1 MVDRSEQTQS
11 AEKAHVSKNTSTSE
25 SSHVLLADASGWLGN
40 LKEKAGQAYEYSKE
54 KAGTALETGKELGGK
69 ALQQGEKIVKDP
81 ATQRAVKEVAD
92 PYIQNG
98 KGVAEGIKN
107 GNAEQVIR
115 HGAPLARDAMLGP
128 ETVIAREAYKQG
140 AKHLPPDAQ
149 RALEATQGLRGA
161 ETLRKGGF
169 PSAEQILID
178 QATKKAQEPGALDS
192 AKDSLSKG
200 WSYIKEKTQGQPGT
214 GSAGSTGKR

>member
-1 MVDRSEQTQS
+1 MADRSEQTQS
-11 AEKAHVSKNTSTSE
+11 AEKAHVSKNSAHSE

-40 LKEKAGQAYEYSKE
+40 LKEKAGEAYQYS
-54 KAGTALETGKELGGK
+54 KELGGK

-115 HGAPLARDAMLGP
+115 HGAALARDAMLGP
-128 ETVIAREAYKQG
+128 ETVIAREAIKQG
-140 AKHLPPDAQ
+140 SKHLPPDAQ
-149 RALEATQGLRGA
+149 RALEATQAVRGA

-178 QATKKAQEPGALDS
+178 QASKKAQEPGALDS

-200 WSYIKEKTQGQPGT
+200 WQYLKEKTQSQS
-214 GSAGSTGKR
+214 SAGSTGKR